1 MDIGRGDEQSYIE
14 VPAGQVQSVIFISLN
29 YILMFQAGLLVHTK
43 DFKEFEEDGEPQ
55 PLGMEHVYFP
65 LGLWL
70 AGLLLSSFFLLV
82 EIIIKY
88 RGNR

>member
-1 MDIGRGDEQSYIE
+1 M
-14 VPAGQVQSVIFISLN
+14 
-29 YILMFQAGLLVHTK
+29 LVLT
-43 DFKEFEEDGEPQ
+43 KEFKGFVNDGKPE

-70 AGLLLSSFFLLV
+70 AGLLLSSFVLLV
-82 EIIIKY
+82 EFIIKY